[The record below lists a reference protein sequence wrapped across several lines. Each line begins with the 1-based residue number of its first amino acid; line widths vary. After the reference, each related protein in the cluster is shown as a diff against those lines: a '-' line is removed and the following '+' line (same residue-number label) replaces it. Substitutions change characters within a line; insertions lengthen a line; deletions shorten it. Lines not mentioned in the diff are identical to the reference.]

1 MKREALNTHLQDLH
15 DELKKATPETAEGRK
30 KIEVLSSQ
38 IAAQLK
44 RSDELQPAE
53 HQTLLQLLRDAVEHF
68 EESHPELTVRMS
80 TLVNLLSS
88 SGF

>member
-15 DELKKATPETAEGRK
+15 EELKKAAPETAEGRK
-30 KIEVLSSQ
+30 KIELLSSQ
-38 IAAQLK
+38 IAAQLN
-44 RSDELQPAE
+44 RSDELLPAE
-53 HQTLLQLLRDAVEHF
+53 HQTLLQSLRDAVEHF
-68 EESHPELTVRMS
+68 EETHPELTVRMS